1 MHRFS
6 ARYCICFDP
15 PDGSS
20 NIDCGVSIGTL
31 VLSTGSG
38 VNGFTLDPSLG
49 EFILTHLD
57 IKILKM
63 GKIYS
68 VNEGNAK
75 NWDAAI
81 AKFVEKGKYLK
92 DGSPPKSLR
101 YIGST
106 VADVHCT
113 LLYGGVFLSP
123 FDSAFFSTFVVYAM
137 ARWQKR

>member
-1 MHRFS
+1 MRRFS
-6 ARYCICFDP
+6 ARYCVCFDS

-20 NIDCGVSIGTL
+20 NIDCGVPIGTL

-75 NWDAAI
+75 NWDAAV
-81 AKFVEKGKYLK
+81 AKYVSFM
-92 DGSPPKSLR
+92 
-101 YIGST
+101 
-106 VADVHCT
+106 
-113 LLYGGVFLSP
+113 
-123 FDSAFFSTFVVYAM
+123 FS
-137 ARWQKR
+137 

>member
-1 MHRFS
+1 M
-6 ARYCICFDP
+6 C
-15 PDGSS
+15 GSS
-20 NIDCGVSIGTL
+20 CTL

-68 VNEGNAK
+68 INEGNAK
-75 NWDAAI
+75 NWDAAV

-92 DGSPPKSLR
+92 DGLPPKSLR

-113 LLYGGVFLSP
+113 LLYGCSLCNG
-123 FDSAFFSTFVVYAM
+123 
-137 ARWQKR
+137 